1 MSPEKRTAR
10 RGHGQARDRRTPAP
24 PMVVLIILSGQRA
37 YRYAIGENDSQ
48 EAELRALNARAD
60 RMIAAD
66 PERSP

>member
-1 MSPEKRTAR
+1 
-10 RGHGQARDRRTPAP
+10 
-24 PMVVLIILSGQRA
+24 MVVLIILSGQRA